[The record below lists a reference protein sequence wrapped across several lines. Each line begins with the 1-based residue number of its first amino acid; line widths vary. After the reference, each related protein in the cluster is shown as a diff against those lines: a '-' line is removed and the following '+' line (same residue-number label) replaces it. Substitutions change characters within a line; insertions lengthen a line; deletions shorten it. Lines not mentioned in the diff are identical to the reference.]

1 MLLIQT
7 DNPEILNDFRI
18 FFTIMRGKKMTDNR
32 NVLISGCSSGIG
44 RALVIEFADKGYHVF
59 ATARKPE
66 MIKYLEDNNVSIYQ
80 LDVTDPVSIKKCI
93 NAVLKKHGRIDIL
106 VNNAGYGQ
114 MGPLSDVPIE
124 RIRQQYETNVIGSIS
139 LIQKIIPSM
148 INNGTG
154 MIVNISSVSGTFTTP
169 FAGVYCS
176 SKAALNS
183 ISDALRIELAPFGIK
198 VITVR
203 PGGIKTNFGDT
214 AFGGLEFLDRKKSVY
229 AGIADFIEKRA
240 NSSQDNPMSV
250 EKFAE
255 ILVQKLSVTEPE
267 PVISLGEG
275 ARKLPMLK
283 FFLPVKVLDRIQ
295 SRVFGLNRL

>member
-1 MLLIQT
+1 MSVSNT
-7 DNPEILNDFRI
+7 
-18 FFTIMRGKKMTDNR
+18 
-32 NVLISGCSSGIG
+32 VLISGCSSGIG
-44 RALVIEFADKGYHVF
+44 RALVSEFAEKKFHVI

-66 MIKYLEDNNVSIYQ
+66 MIKYMESENISICQ
-80 LDVTDPVSIKKCI
+80 LDVTDSKSINKCV
-93 NAVLKKHGRIDIL
+93 NSVLKKHGQIGIL

-148 INNGTG
+148 IKSATG

-198 VITVR
+198 VITVK
-203 PGGIKTNFGDT
+203 PGGIRTRFGDT
-214 AFGGLEFLDRKKSVY
+214 AFSGLEFLDREKSIY
-229 AGIADFIEKRA
+229 AGIAEFIEKRA
-240 NSSQDNPMSV
+240 SSSQDNPMSV

-255 ILVQKLSVTEPE
+255 ILVQKLSGGDPE
-267 PVISLGEG
+267 PVICLGEG
-275 ARKLPMLK
+275 ARKLPILK
-283 FFLPVKVLDRIQ
+283 FLLPVKVLDRIQ
-295 SRVFGLNRL
+295 SKVFGLNRL

>member
-1 MLLIQT
+1 MNNKQT
-7 DNPEILNDFRI
+7 
-18 FFTIMRGKKMTDNR
+18 
-32 NVLISGCSSGIG
+32 VLISGCSSGIG
-44 RALVIEFADKGYHVF
+44 RSLAIEFADKGYQVI
-59 ATARKPE
+59 ATARKPG
-66 MIKYLEDNNVSIYQ
+66 MIKYLEGDNISVYQ
-80 LDVTDPVSIKKCI
+80 LDVTDMKSIIRCVS
-93 NAVLKKHGRIDIL
+93 AVLKKHGKIDIL

-124 RIRQQYETNVIGSIS
+124 RIRQQYETNVIGLIS
-139 LIQKIIPSM
+139 LIQKVIPSM
-148 INNGTG
+148 IKAEKG

-198 VITVR
+198 VVNVR

-214 AFGGLEFLDRKKSVY
+214 AFSGLEFLDRKKSVY
-229 AGIADFIEKRA
+229 AEIADFIEKRA
-240 NSSQDNPMSV
+240 GSSQENPMSV
-250 EKFAE
+250 EKFAG
-255 ILVQKLSVTEPE
+255 ILVEKLSGGDPD
-267 PVISLGEG
+267 PLICIGEG

-283 FFLPVKVLDRIQ
+283 LLLPVKVLDRIQ